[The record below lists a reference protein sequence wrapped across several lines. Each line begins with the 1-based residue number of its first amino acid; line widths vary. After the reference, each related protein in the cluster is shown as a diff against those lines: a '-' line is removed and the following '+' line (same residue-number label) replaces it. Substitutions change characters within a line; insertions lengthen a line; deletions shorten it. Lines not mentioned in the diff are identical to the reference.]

1 MIEKMFPLTGMGK
14 VRIYSLARN
23 RIKKIEKLEDVA
35 DTLEQLWLSYNEISS
50 LDGLS
55 SLINLQVLYLGNNRI
70 TDWAELSKLAD
81 LPKLREVLLIGNP
94 IYEGLSPEQARAM
107 VVKYVPNIVKVDAK
121 IISDEDRE
129 LAATL

>member
-55 SLINLQVLYLGNNRI
+55 SLVNLQVLYLGNNRI

-129 LAATL
+129 LAAAL